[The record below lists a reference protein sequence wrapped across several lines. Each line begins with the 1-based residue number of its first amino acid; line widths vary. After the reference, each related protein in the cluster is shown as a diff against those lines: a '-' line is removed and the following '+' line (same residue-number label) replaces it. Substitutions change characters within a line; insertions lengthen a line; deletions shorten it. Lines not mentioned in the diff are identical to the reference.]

1 MTLSVVLVS
10 TEVQIWLGL
19 ACHRF
24 PFSTHQAQS
33 SDSVW
38 PYLQPLSLVFEILA
52 LPISDKVLCR
62 AVRRVPSQENQLAV
76 QNSKRAYQPLE
87 LQWRASR

>member
-38 PYLQPLSLVFEILA
+38 PYLQPLSLVFGALA
-52 LPISDKVLCR
+52 LSTLGRTLPT
-62 AVRRVPSQENQLAV
+62 AVHRVPTQKNQLPV
-76 QNSKRAYQPLE
+76 
-87 LQWRASR
+87 